1 MRARKVE
8 EKGLTGIGDEADAAA
23 VPVEVSERHRVHPSV
38 FGPLAPR
45 VNGYRPPHWF
55 LNKENLLRR
64 RGVKDLFSGALR
76 VSVAKFSIDQYKK

>member
-1 MRARKVE
+1 
-8 EKGLTGIGDEADAAA
+8 
-23 VPVEVSERHRVHPSV
+23 V